1 MQIFCVVE
9 RIGCGESS
17 PTFHIFPCTSP
28 QPHAL
33 SPLPNPAP
41 SRESL
46 LRTLVRQLAWG
57 AKRCPEATESVLSAT
72 AVRLRNG
79 SPTGVFGG
87 LRRQRRRDLLGGEG
101 LFTCFQEEGRDSLFR
116 LDLGGRGMALH
127 GGRSAPQCQHPITG
141 IFGERPHRTEPFF
154 GQCTADFGGG
164 V

>member
-9 RIGCGESS
+9 RIGCGEYS
-17 PTFHIFPCTSP
+17 PTFRIFPCTSP

-57 AKRCPEATESVLSAT
+57 AKRCPEATEECSVLSAS

-87 LRRQRRRDLLGGEG
+87 LRRQRRRDLLPRGGQRFAVPFEPRG
-101 LFTCFQEEGRDSLFR
+101 TRDGSLWRSLCPTVPTSDHWYIWRTTAPNLFWSMPIKSL
-116 LDLGGRGMALH
+116 
-127 GGRSAPQCQHPITG
+127 
-141 IFGERPHRTEPFF
+141 
-154 GQCTADFGGG
+154 
-164 V
+164 